1 MLLTRKAPQIDLT
14 LDGRPTATRELRAA
28 VERIAEQCGLDPG
41 ERFELKLAATE
52 AVTNALKE
60 TPESHTVEVT
70 VAGHED
76 AVDVEVVDQGVFSP
90 VRAALHRG
98 PDAESGRGIP
108 IILALVDEVE
118 FAQTSSGTRVRM
130 SKRAAPAGRGPSRSG
145 NGDSSLS

>member
-1 MLLTRKAPQIDLT
+1 LGSQASHIDLR
-14 LDGRPTATRELRAA
+14 LDGRPTATQELRAA
-28 VERIAEQCGLDPG
+28 VERVAEECGLDAS
-41 ERFELKLAATE
+41 ERFDIELAATE
-52 AVTNALKE
+52 AVTNALKG

-130 SKRAAPAGRGPSRSG
+130 TKRAAPAGQEPSPSG

>member
-1 MLLTRKAPQIDLT
+1 LTRQASHVDLK
-14 LDGRPTATRELRAA
+14 LDARPTATRELRAA
-28 VERIAEQCGLDPG
+28 VERVAEECGLDAG
-41 ERFELKLAATE
+41 ERFDIELAATE
-52 AVTNALKE
+52 AVTNALKG

-90 VRAALHRG
+90 IRAALHRG

-118 FAQTSSGTRVRM
+118 FAQTGRRRPVILREGRLVVRLAGA
-130 SKRAAPAGRGPSRSG
+130 KAA
-145 NGDSSLS
+145 